1 MPIIDWSIR
10 LQGHPYVIQSAWADF
25 GPFRVKPRSLTEKL
39 SLAVELY
46 PCNLL
51 FVHRDCETS
60 SVAARQQEISNAV
73 LSAFPKEKDRPVVCV
88 VPQRMTEAWLLLD
101 EDVIR
106 QASGNPR
113 GRSPLSIPK
122 LKDLEKLP
130 DPKDKL
136 FSLLKTASE
145 LQGRR
150 LRNLNVHRMVHRV
163 SELIDDFSPLK
174 NLPAF
179 SEFEKQ
185 LVGALKSL

>member
-1 MPIIDWSIR
+1 M
-10 LQGHPYVIQSAWADF
+10 
-25 GPFRVKPRSLTEKL
+25 
-39 SLAVELY
+39 
-46 PCNLL
+46 
-51 FVHRDCETS
+51 
-60 SVAARQQEISNAV
+60 
-73 LSAFPKEKDRPVVCV
+73 
-88 VPQRMTEAWLLLD
+88 LD